1 MSKTNELLRDSL
13 SSIKESKK
21 KKILKRLKN
30 LFLKEIL
37 EIYLVKKHLV

>member
-21 KKILKRLKN
+21 KEDIKKKKN
-30 LFLKEIL
+30 
-37 EIYLVKKHLV
+37 